1 MFTGELTHLPV
12 CIEIN
17 QRHSSIVCEETNTLH
32 PLFNNNVKHTG
43 SKVHLHILIG
53 KGGSWVN
60 HQCYSYSHNHE
71 VLRKDT
77 TQDKEIQGEMI
88 ERGRM
93 ERERGIDENHRDVC
107 DRGQRQC
114 LTEDVF
120 NVSCV
125 QTGNFSLA
133 WSGETSH
140 LEPEKKGLM
149 RAMIWLEPVPHT
161 DVT

>member
-60 HQCYSYSHNHE
+60 H
-71 VLRKDT
+71 
-77 TQDKEIQGEMI
+77 
-88 ERGRM
+88 
-93 ERERGIDENHRDVC
+93 
-107 DRGQRQC
+107 
-114 LTEDVF
+114 
-120 NVSCV
+120 
-125 QTGNFSLA
+125 
-133 WSGETSH
+133 
-140 LEPEKKGLM
+140 
-149 RAMIWLEPVPHT
+149 
-161 DVT
+161 